1 MKTTSYLMGL
11 TTLVVNTQ
19 TFAQDNAIQP
29 NVLFIVTDDLGYS
42 DLSYFGSE
50 IDTPNLD
57 QIASQSLIFNSM
69 QSAPTSSPSRSM
81 LWTGVDNHKAGLG
94 NMLEEMAPNQA
105 GQKGYEGTINNDV
118 VLISETLKENG
129 YNTYYAGKWHLSK
142 GDQNLPYSRGF
153 NETFSLNSGGA
164 SHFNDM
170 KPAYAPTPE
179 SIAPYSVNGKKITKL
194 PSNFEYSSQFY
205 ADKTIEYIDKDKSK
219 PFFAVVSYSA
229 PHWPLQAPEAAIDKV
244 KGMYD
249 EGYEALYNKRLAK
262 QKELGFIDKT
272 TNPTAK
278 FPEGKAWDS
287 LTDQQKKYEIKTM
300 EIYAAMIE
308 EIDRNTGKIIK
319 KLKDNGQFDNTMIV
333 FLSDNGVEGHTL
345 DEMWPMEMFP
355 KIRTTINNSNDFSY
369 ENLGKPNSYAVLG
382 PNWARA
388 SSPGFYMFKGY
399 PDLGGTRI
407 TSFVKFPH
415 VNSKGAVNN
424 ELLSIKDFAPTVL
437 EITNNTE
444 NHKKKIGSSKQP
456 ITGISLADLRDKPT
470 LDKPRIIVTEL
481 FGKVS
486 VIDDNW
492 VMVGEVLNNEPDW
505 KLYNVQSDISATTDV
520 SDKNQDVILKLVS
533 VWEKYKI
540 ENNVIIPNQT
550 SGY

>member
-1 MKTTSYLMGL
+1 
-11 TTLVVNTQ
+11 
-19 TFAQDNAIQP
+19 
-29 NVLFIVTDDLGYS
+29 
-42 DLSYFGSE
+42 
-50 IDTPNLD
+50 
-57 QIASQSLIFNSM
+57 
-69 QSAPTSSPSRSM
+69 
-81 LWTGVDNHKAGLG
+81 
-94 NMLEEMAPNQA
+94 MLEEMAPNQE

-142 GDQNLPYSRGF
+142 GDQNLPHSRGF
-153 NETFSLNSGGA
+153 DETFSLNSGGA

-179 SIAPYSVNGKKITKL
+179 SKAPYTVNGRKVTKL

-205 ADKTIEYIDKDKSK
+205 ADKTIEYIDKDRSK

-229 PHWPLQAPEAAIDKV
+229 PHWPLQAPDAAIDKV

-262 QKELGFIDKT
+262 QKELGFIDKA
-272 TNPTAK
+272 TNPTST
-278 FPEGKAWDS
+278 FPEGKAWGS

-319 KLKDNGQFDNTMIV
+319 KLKDNRQFDNTMIV

-345 DEMWPMEMFP
+345 DEIWPMEMFP
-355 KIRTTINNSNDFSY
+355 KIRTTINNSHDFSY
-369 ENLGKPNSYAVLG
+369 TNLGKPNSYAILG

-407 TSFVKFPH
+407 TSFVKFP
-415 VNSKGAVNN
+415 NTDSKGRVNN
-424 ELLSIKDFAPTVL
+424 ELLSVKDFAPTVL
-437 EITNNTE
+437 DITHNTE
-444 NHKKKIGSSKQP
+444 NHQKLIGDSKQP
-456 ITGISLADLRDKPT
+456 ITGISLASLKNNVLIGSQRT
-470 LDKPRIIVTEL
+470 IVTEL

-486 VIDDNW
+486 VMNDDWIMIGNLLS
-492 VMVGEVLNNEPDW
+492 GEENW
-505 KLYNVQSDISATTDV
+505 KLYDAKQDSSETHDISRENAEV
-520 SDKNQDVILKLVS
+520 VEQLVS
-533 VWEKYKI
+533 VWNKYRK